1 MAENF
6 QNTNSNTTNSFNKG
20 MLKDPSETFL
30 GEGVWTHARNAVN
43 NSIEGQ
49 LGLIGNE
56 PANRFCQFTP
66 LPLIGAIYLSE
77 DEWVLFCTDDVSSE
91 IGRFDESKCEY
102 TKIVNDPCLNFK
114 TTNLIKGASKSNFDC
129 TRSVYWDDGLN
140 PTRYLNID
148 RVPYIKKP
156 RRNTGQD
163 CYVDEFTD
171 RLDCEAL
178 RIAPLITVPCIKVS
192 KASTG
197 GTLPNGSY
205 QVTIAYS
212 VQGIKVTDYFIPSN
226 IQSIFSHTDV
236 AGAIEVTFETLDQDY
251 NEFELVLV
259 SYVKENITARKI
271 GNYSTRTKRVLIDKL
286 DPALPVVQVERI
298 PIRTPA
304 YERSDNLLELNGYI
318 IRNGIYTKSDF
329 NYQPQANDIQARWV
343 GVEVPADYYVKG
355 GNVQSYLRDE
365 VYSFFIRWVYNT
377 GEKSASYHIPG
388 RDVLGNEFSPAG
400 GRDAIENLIDGAEP
414 ALNWEVKDTSSIT
427 SLTQYNI
434 PEGTVVAEGE
444 MAYWESSEKYPD
456 NRPDIWGDLCGKPI
470 RHHKMPDNG
479 TTHIYNPI
487 TNKIVVLGVKF
498 LNITHPLDIN
508 GEIIESIVGYE
519 ILRGSREGNKTVIA
533 KGILNNMAEYTINPD
548 VSSRKGLYAN
558 YPFNDL
564 NPDPFL
570 SKTEVKGGCQGK
582 GYSPAGVFKQDTF
595 SFHSPDTQF
604 RDPFLNPFELKIHG
618 EISGNVEG
626 RFTPAYRHPK
636 HKLLKDFA
644 LWIGGIVGTGLGMT
658 SLKGKTTTTIT
669 TEEGKSFNA
678 GIKGSQLGQGTGT
691 ITSSESPNPDIPANV
706 AAGLAGFFGLPTPG
720 TGRVGPSKNTSKTEE
735 QSVFGNNKAM
745 ALGAKALTFT
755 YFFGVGL
762 SEALRLIRL
771 MLPYEQYGYQYDA
784 HGFYTNY
791 IKPEDGQRRRLV
803 LDAQYVNPYLQDFG
817 TTERINNLFRSRYI
831 VVKTKNTFNNPKT
844 KDDSRVTIGML
855 QKWES
860 ADKSFSRTTSAHYA
874 SLKIKLASQYGQLDG
889 IQQLPISSCNYPTI
903 PAKKQTFDSPIL
915 FGGDVYINRYTEKNA
930 FFFFNDWMIGL
941 PDGFEYDYMDYVNI
955 PYPRYWMNS
964 EEYDASRLMQPFVN
978 AMYGAIIG
986 GSVAG
991 LVAGVFDKQ
1000 LANKKILGI
1009 SASNFITIAGALL
1022 GGIAGGV
1029 VSLETF
1035 KSQVLPNDFYHLDR
1049 RKSECTGKI
1058 GFGVKNGYFYL
1069 FANGVRD
1076 FFVESEINL
1085 AQRDWGEEIAQRH
1098 YDNYTYTDLQAL
1110 FRSDIIKAGNYY
1122 KYDYSLSANRMFSNY
1137 ISWGNMVGRDF
1148 DPKISS
1154 TCYSYY
1160 SDRAIYSLLNQS
1172 ELRRDNW
1179 QIFLANNYYDF
1190 DGTVTAIKSINQS
1203 GSIILFKNAAPSFFA
1218 GVDQLQTGNGIKV
1231 TIGDGGLFG
1240 TPMQSASNAESVYEY
1255 ASCQSMYGVINTPGG
1270 LFWLSQNQG
1279 KVFQWGGG
1287 QGGLNE
1293 ISRNGMKW
1301 WFAKYLPSQLLQ
1313 QFPEF
1318 TLTDNMVVGIGTSL
1332 AYDNV
1337 NDILYVCK
1345 RDYKL
1350 KDEYKDLIKY
1360 KSGNRFTLGGFSEV
1374 VLGNPIYF
1382 EDASFTV
1389 SYDVKTQAWI
1399 SFHDWHPE
1407 FILPSRSHF
1416 MTVKERGIWKH
1427 NDRCD
1432 KFCNFYSTDYPFEVE
1447 FVSSTGQEVTT
1458 LKSVEYQLECYK
1470 YDSTCQDKN
1479 NILDFNFDRAVIHNA
1494 EQCSGNL
1501 KLVLKPKNDPI
1512 STLDYPI
1519 VKTNNIDILY
1529 SKEENKYRFN
1539 QFWDVT
1545 RNRGEFVQNYQTIW
1559 ETAAN
1564 GYVRELNPL
1573 YLNYQKSP
1581 LQHKKIRHYLDK
1593 ILLKRM
1599 VSDDVKM
1606 LFRLSNAKVT
1616 KSFR

>member
-1 MAENF
+1 MTENF
-6 QNTNSNTTNSFNKG
+6 QNTNNNTTNSFNKG

-30 GEGVWTHARNAVN
+30 GEGIWTHARNAVN

-56 PANRFCQFTP
+56 PANRFCQFVP
-66 LPLIGAIYLSE
+66 LPLIGAIYLTG
-77 DEWVLFCTDDVSSE
+77 DEWVLFSTDDVSSE

-102 TKIVNDPCLNFK
+102 TKIVNDSCLSFK
-114 TTNLIKGASKSNFDC
+114 RTNLIKGASKSNFDC
-129 TRSVYWDDGLN
+129 TRSVYWDDGIN
-140 PTRYLNID
+140 PTRVLNID
-148 RVPYIKKP
+148 RVPYIPKPKKD
-156 RRNTGQD
+156 TGED
-163 CYVDEFTD
+163 CYVEEFTD

-178 RIAPLITVPCIKVS
+178 RIAPLITVPCLKLN

-212 VQGIKVTDYFIPSN
+212 VQGVKVTDYFIPSN
-226 IQSIFSHTDV
+226 VQSVFSHTDV
-236 AGAIEVTFETLDQDY
+236 AGAVEVIFETLDEDAY
-251 NEFELVLV
+251 DEFELVLI
-259 SYVKENITARKI
+259 SFVKENMTARKI
-271 GNYSTRTKRVLIDKL
+271 GNYSTRTKRVLIDRL
-286 DPALPVVQVERI
+286 DPSLPVVQVDRI
-298 PIRTPA
+298 PIRTPS
-304 YERSDNLLELNGYI
+304 YERSDNLLELNDYL

-329 NYQPQANDIQARWV
+329 NYQPQANNIQANWV
-343 GVEVPADYYVKG
+343 AVEMPADYYVKG

-377 GEKSASYHIPG
+377 GEKSSSYHIPG
-388 RDVLGNEFSPAG
+388 RNILGNELSPAG
-400 GRDAIENLIDGAEP
+400 GRDAIENLIEGAEP
-414 ALNWEVKDTSSIT
+414 VLNWEVKDTSTIT
-427 SLTQYNI
+427 SLAQYNI
-434 PEGTVVAEGE
+434 PEGTVVAEGN

-456 NRPDIWGDLCGKPI
+456 NRPDIWADLCGKNI
-470 RHHKMPDNG
+470 RHHKMPDNA
-479 TTHIYNPI
+479 TTHVYNPI

-508 GEIIESIVGYE
+508 GEVIDSIVGYE

-533 KGILNNMAEYTINPD
+533 KGVLNNMAEYTINPD

-618 EISGNVEG
+618 EISGDVEG
-626 RFTPAYRHPK
+626 SFTPVYRHPK

-644 LWIGGIVGTGLGMT
+644 LWIAGIVGTGLGMT
-658 SLKGKTTTTIT
+658 SLKGKTTRTTST
-669 TEEGKSFNA
+669 TKPQSLNL
-678 GIKGSQLGQGTGT
+678 GISGVGATGT
-691 ITSSESPNPDIPANV
+691 IVTGGALPIRSSP
-706 AAGLAGFFGLPTPG
+706 PG
-720 TGRVGPSKNTSKTEE
+720 TLGIPGIISTPAIPNGQLGIGEERSKTEE
-735 QSVFGNNKAM
+735 QSPFENNTAM
-745 ALGAKALTFT
+745 AIGAKVLTFT

-762 SEALRLIRL
+762 EEALRLIKL
-771 MLPYEQYGYQYDA
+771 MLPYEQFGYQYDA

-791 IKPEDGQRRRLV
+791 AKAEEGQRRRLV
-803 LDAQYVNPYLQDFG
+803 VDAQYVNPYLQDFG
-817 TTERINNLFRSRYI
+817 TGERINNLFRSRYI
-831 VVKTKNTFNNPKT
+831 VVKTKNTINNPKV

-855 QKWES
+855 QKWDS
-860 ADKSFSRTTSAHYA
+860 ADKSFKRTTSAHYA

-889 IQQLPISSCNYPTI
+889 IQQIPVSGCSYPTV
-903 PAKKQTFDSPIL
+903 ADEKQIFNSPVL

-930 FFFFNDWMIGL
+930 FFFFNDWLLGQ
-941 PDGFEYDYMDYVNI
+941 PNGFEYDYMDYVNV

-978 AMYGAIIG
+978 VMYGAIIG
-986 GSVAG
+986 GGIAGGVAG
-991 LVAGVFDKQ
+991 LFDKK
-1000 LANKKILGI
+1000 LAEKKILGL
-1009 SASNFITIAGALL
+1009 SVTNFITIAGTIL

-1035 KSQVLPNDFYHLDR
+1035 KSQVLPNDYFHLDR
-1049 RKSECTGKI
+1049 RKTECNKKI

-1076 FFVESEINL
+1076 FFCESEINL
-1085 AQRDWGEEIAQRH
+1085 AQRDWGEELAERH
-1098 YDNYTYTDLQAL
+1098 YDNYTYTDLQSL

-1148 DPKISS
+1148 DPKVAS

-1160 SDRAIYSLLNQS
+1160 PNRAIYSLPTNR

-1179 QIFLANNYYDF
+1179 KFYLANNYYDF
-1190 DGTVTAIKSINQS
+1190 GRKVTAIKAVNQS
-1203 GSIILFKNAAPSFFA
+1203 GSIILYESKAPSFFA
-1218 GVDQLQTGNGIKV
+1218 GVDQLQTGNGIKI

-1240 TPMQSASNAESVYEY
+1240 TPMQSASNAEAVYEY
-1255 ASCQSMYGVINTPGG
+1255 ASCQSMFSVTNTPAG
-1270 LFWLSQNQG
+1270 LFWISQNQG

-1287 QGGLNE
+1287 QGSLNE

-1313 QFPEF
+1313 QFPDF
-1318 TLTDNMVVGIGTSL
+1318 TLADNTVIGVGTSL
-1332 AYDNV
+1332 AYDNT

-1345 RDYKL
+1345 KDYKVRE
-1350 KDEYKDLIKY
+1350 EYKDLIKY
-1360 KSGNRFTLGGFSEV
+1360 KSDNRFTLGGYTEV
-1374 VLGNPIYF
+1374 ILGNPIYF

-1416 MTVKERGIWKH
+1416 MTVKEQGIWKH

-1432 KFCNFYSTDYPFEVE
+1432 KFCNFYTVDYPFEVE
-1447 FVSSTGQEVTT
+1447 FVSNTGQEVTT
-1458 LKSVEYQLECYK
+1458 LKSIEYQLECYK

-1501 KLVLKPKNDPI
+1501 RMVAKPKNDPVSI
-1512 STLDYPI
+1512 LDYPI

-1545 RNRGEFVQNYQTIW
+1545 RNRGEFVENYQTIW

-1593 ILLKRM
+1593 ILLKRI